1 VEGHRGAGY
10 LEPENSIKAFK
21 KAIELGLD
29 SVEFD
34 VSLVFFIFLF
44 LSFLE
49 NFPSF
54 GQKCIYNK

>member
-34 VSLVFFIFLF
+34 VSLLLFIFLF
-44 LSFLE
+44 LSFWKI
-49 NFPSF
+49 FHSF
-54 GQKCIYNK
+54 